1 MIQCPRKNASDV
13 RIVSSDRYKPVWR
26 FGMKDCFWEEEKE
39 VIMAIKV
46 KLIASTTSTNDEIKK
61 AIDEG
66 KPEGF
71 TIRALRQTA
80 GRGRNGHTWTSPAG
94 SLYISTLLRP
104 DVPADQLPS
113 LSLLA
118 GLAVY
123 RMLASYYEVNGKQ
136 IKLKWPNDVMVTK
149 PINGKL
155 AGILVE
161 AHGDALVLGL
171 GLNVNEP
178 QNGES
183 IDPAA
188 SYVTYVANIKRLDTA
203 DFGRE
208 FLEQFYALYERW
220 LEDGFAPF
228 KDEFNEAMLLSGRT
242 IELLDALGNSLATG
256 IAQGV
261 DERGYLVLLDEDGST
276 RAVASGEVRVLH

>member
-1 MIQCPRKNASDV
+1 MD
-13 RIVSSDRYKPVWR
+13 
-26 FGMKDCFWEEEKE
+26 
-39 VIMAIKV
+39 IKV
-46 KLIASTTSTNDEIKK
+46 KLIATTTSTNDEIKK

-80 GRGRNGHTWTSPAG
+80 GRGRNGHSWASPPG
-94 SLYISTLLRP
+94 SLYVSTLLRP
-104 DVPADQLPS
+104 GVPAEQLPS

-123 RMLASYYEVNGKQ
+123 RMLASYYEVNGKE

-149 PINGKL
+149 PENGKL

-161 AHGDALVLGL
+161 KHGDAVVLGI

-178 QNGES
+178 QDREGV
-183 IDPAA
+183 DPAA

-208 FLEQFYALYERW
+208 FLEQFYALYEQW
-220 LEDGFAPF
+220 LTEGFAPL
-228 KDEFNEAMLLSGRT
+228 KDEFNDAMLLSGLT
-242 IELLDALGNSLATG
+242 MEIVDALGNSLAKG

-261 DERGYLVLLDEDGST
+261 DERGYLLLEREDGSVQ
-276 RAVASGEVRVLH
+276 AVASGEVHVLC